1 MNRNKLV
8 VQISMWNTLR
18 TSFWLKHIFNTMSFY
33 AAFST
38 LFTKAFVQNVTFTQE
53 KSWENHFLCIF
64 FNIFFYWIYFYNWR
78 KKCSKVS
85 IITCFPPTYYNI
97 AGRISST
104 IVLGQNR
111 SVPRGLSNRQRFPGL
126 SRCEKCPQVSNF

>member
-78 KKCSKVS
+78 KKMLKS
-85 IITCFPPTYYNI
+85 FHNYLFHTYYNI

-111 SVPRGLSNRQRFPGL
+111 SIPRGLSDRQQFPGL
-126 SRCEKCPQVSNF
+126 SRCEKCLLSNF

>member
-8 VQISMWNTLR
+8 VQISMWNTLC
-18 TSFWLKHIFNTMSFY
+18 TLFDWKHIFNTMSFY

-85 IITCFPPTYYNI
+85 IITCFTPTPSTL
-97 AGRISST
+97 GRISST
-104 IVLGQNR
+104 IVLGQNH
-111 SVPRGLSNRQRFPGL
+111 STLGDFQTHNISPFVLLWKMSP
-126 SRCEKCPQVSNF
+126 VSNF